1 MGYFRKTAFAAVM
14 VALSSGAAWAQ
25 PDDTVS
31 DATTASPGADLTGE
45 WNGGGTGG
53 KWKGPGAPGDFA
65 FRSTGAGAYAIKF
78 IASAPDYSLQTGEVT
93 GKLSGSKLTITWVPT
108 SGITGNIGGSAGGGT
123 PKKVVYERS
132 SDSEF
137 DYLKLSSGTELPH
150 GVKAPKELR
159 RLKPTQIEFPP
170 EWELSEEILW
180 GYKDTFAVSRIYR
193 SALAGCAA
201 NGEKVKHRFYVT
213 TTHDKNQL
221 SYEFGEDFGPDSAE
235 MDLVL
240 WRSFKFGS
248 VWMRDYGPWTVRK
261 KSNGERVIGDMG
273 YFSDRPDD
281 DRLPSDYSNLRGW
294 ERLDLSAL
302 KIEGGNIQSD
312 GKGRLFTST
321 RTLEGKSWG
330 ANDSQAHVEKY
341 LRRVGATDVVFLERM
356 PEPEGT
362 GHNDMY
368 SKIMDASKNVIV
380 GRHTDPRFKGTL
392 DRNAK
397 RFEALGYKVH
407 RVDFARPEKV
417 TGVGAS
423 GKPLMTYTN
432 SLMVGKTCLVTAY
445 KDAERDKAAADLY
458 KALGWKPVMIDVRS
472 IIAANGAIHCISM
485 QVPAK

>member
-1 MGYFRKTAFAAVM
+1 MGYFRKTACAAVM
-14 VALSSGAAWAQ
+14 VALSSGVAWAQ
-25 PDDTVS
+25 PDDSTVPG
-31 DATTASPGADLTGE
+31 ATTTSPSTDLSGE

-53 KWKGPGAPGDFA
+53 KWKGPGAPGDFTFKA
-65 FRSTGAGAYAIKF
+65 QGGSNYSIRF
-78 IASAPDYSLQTGEVT
+78 IANAADYSIQTGEVT
-93 GKLSGSKLTITWVPT
+93 AKLSGTKLTITWVPT
-108 SGITGNIGGSAGGGT
+108 SGIVGTIGGSTAGA

-132 SDSEF
+132 ADADF
-137 DYLKLSSGTELPH
+137 DYLELSSGTELPN
-150 GVKAPKELR
+150 GVKAPKQLR
-159 RLKPTQIEFPP
+159 RLKPTQIDFPA
-170 EWELSEEILW
+170 EWELSDEILW

-213 TTHDKNQL
+213 TAHDKNQL
-221 SYEFGEDFGPDSAE
+221 SYEFGEDFGTGPE

-261 KSNGERVIGDMG
+261 KSNGDRVIGDMG

-281 DRLPSDYSNLRGW
+281 DRLPYDYATLRGW

-330 ANDSQAHVEKY
+330 ANDSQAAVEKN
-341 LRRVGATDVVFLERM
+341 LRKVGATDVVFLERM

-362 GHNDMY
+362 GHNDMF
-368 SKIMDASKNVIV
+368 SKLMNAKDALV
-380 GRHTDPRFKGTL
+380 GRHSDPRFKGTL

-397 RFEALGYKVH
+397 RFEALGYKVT

-417 TGVGAS
+417 TGVPKDGL
-423 GKPLMTYTN
+423 PLMTYTN

-445 KDAERDKAAADLY
+445 KDLERDKAAAEIY
-458 KALGWKPVMIDVRS
+458 KQLGWKPVMIDVRS
-472 IIAANGAIHCISM
+472 IIGANGAIHCISM